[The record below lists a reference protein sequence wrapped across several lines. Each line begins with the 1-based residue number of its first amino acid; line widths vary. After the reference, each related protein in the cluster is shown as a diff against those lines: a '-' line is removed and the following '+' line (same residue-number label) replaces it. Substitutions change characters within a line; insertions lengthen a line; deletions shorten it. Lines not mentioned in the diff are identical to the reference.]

1 MRHDSLSLSRSSS
14 RSSARSSSLGAVL
27 PLVIM
32 LLLAM
37 LTLWLDRTV
46 ELAVPPA
53 PRQVTHEPDYTVD
66 KFILTRLSETGE
78 PRYALAA
85 TRMLHY
91 PDDDTS
97 HLTRPLL
104 TQSQPGKPET
114 RINAGRGM
122 VSADGRE
129 VRLFDQVELLKGAE
143 RGAKDAEEL
152 RVRTSYLRVRP
163 DDDKADTPERVV
175 IERGRSTL
183 AGTGMDFDNRYRRI
197 QLQQAVTG
205 VFERKK

>member
-1 MRHDSLSLSRSSS
+1 M
-14 RSSARSSSLGAVL
+14 L

-46 ELAVPPA
+46 ELAVPSA
-53 PRQVTHEPDYTVD
+53 PRQVTHDPDYTVD
-66 KFILTRLSETGE
+66 KFVLTRLSETGE

-85 TRMLHY
+85 ARMLHY

-97 HLTRPLL
+97 HLIKPLL

-114 RINAGRGM
+114 RINAGRGL

-129 VRLFDQVELLKGAE
+129 VRLFDQVDLLKGAE
-143 RGAKDAEEL
+143 RGAKEAEEL
-152 RVRTSYLRVRP
+152 RVRTSYLRVLP

-197 QLQQAVTG
+197 QLQRAVTG

>member
-1 MRHDSLSLSRSSS
+1 MRKGLPRG
-14 RSSARSSSLGAVL
+14 SLGAVL
-27 PLVIM
+27 PLLIM

-46 ELAVPPA
+46 ELTGAAA
-53 PRQVTHEPDYTVD
+53 PRAVTHDPDYTVY
-66 KFILTRLSETGE
+66 KFRLTRLSETGE

-85 TRMLHY
+85 ARMLHY

-97 HLTRPLL
+97 HLSLPVL
-104 TQSQPGKPET
+104 THSQPGKPET
-114 RINAGRGM
+114 RITSGRGL

-129 VRLFDQVELLKGAE
+129 VRLYDNVELLKAAE
-143 RGAKDAEEL
+143 RGTQPADEL
-152 RVRTSYLRVRP
+152 RVRTSYLRVLP

-197 QLQQAVTG
+197 QLQRAVTG
-205 VFERKK
+205 VFERRK